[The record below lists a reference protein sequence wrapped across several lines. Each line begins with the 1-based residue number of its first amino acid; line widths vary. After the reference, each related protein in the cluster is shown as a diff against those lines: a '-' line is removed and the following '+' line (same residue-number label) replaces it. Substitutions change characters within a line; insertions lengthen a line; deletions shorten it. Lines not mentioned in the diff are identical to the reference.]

1 MDFLVKSTYE
11 KNMKERN
18 FKMKKFRK
26 LIVAVMAMALALGML
41 TMTASAAEDTVKVT
55 VIWADAAG
63 ADTSLYGWEGVDLG
77 GWPGTAMTK
86 VNDTTYTLDITP
98 AGDTCM
104 LIPYNA
110 NGQTVDLGP
119 VDLTK
124 GDITITIGAKGDD
137 GKYTAEVVV
146 DSAAGGVGAGDATP
160 IAVVAV
166 IALVAAAG
174 VVVCAKRRAVTE

>member
-98 AGDTCM
+98 TGDTCM
-104 LIPYNA
+104 LIPNNA

-124 GDITITIGAKGDD
+124 GDITITLGAKGDD
-137 GKYTAEVVV
+137 GKYTAEVAA
-146 DSAAGGVGAGDATP
+146 DSQDSPNGDATP

-174 VVVCAKRRAVTE
+174 VVVSVKRRAVTE